1 MLILDEGITTG
12 FPRAFTVDHVDSFDG
27 SVHLKLSSQLR
38 FCCVI
43 VHSSHEQSLEG
54 IALSI
59 GIIVR
64 VPHFQLCLHF
74 LLSPFNFFPSLS
86 LHAFF
91 PGFCPCWRRGISRV
105 LKLSD
110 IWCNATV
117 RLVMVFFMWQL
128 FQGWQVWDGV
138 SGCKK
143 GQKVGRQKLCH
154 LPKSRGALLGLTL
167 VSGLAAAVHKQKLP
181 LWLPLRRCPRQV
193 STVVRAAR
201 ANQASPRNP
210 RGLSSRSE
218 PGVNAT
224 RIPPPFSLRMCC
236 RNRKKPSHKSGHTAG
251 TAHAQKL

>member
-12 FPRAFTVDHVDSFDG
+12 FPRTFTVDHVDSFDG

-110 IWCNATV
+110 VWCNATV

-154 LPKSRGALLGLTL
+154 LAKSRGALLGLTL

-210 RGLSSRSE
+210 RGLSSR
-218 PGVNAT
+218 
-224 RIPPPFSLRMCC
+224 L
-236 RNRKKPSHKSGHTAG
+236 
-251 TAHAQKL
+251 